1 MVMLCAS
8 GEVVQPVQPCQ
19 SWAAEAAPDTWHRT
33 TAEPVLCFQMKLISE
48 QVRSRHRN
56 DLSCS
61 ALRAKS
67 HLYPLILNCNPLWD
81 SLNCSAFKSGGSG
94 TDTECWVR
102 TAQSVSGWFCC
113 LSEKGDV
120 TKKGGSWKR
129 QEIFSKKALWTGLLP
144 SIWFFPWHTK
154 GLMIPVTAWEAGL
167 VIPTLLCRVSEH
179 IRLWARAGS
188 RLSKHPVNDNRT
200 WSLLRGQVP
209 RPK

>member
-1 MVMLCAS
+1 MVMLCAP

-19 SWAAEAAPDTWHRT
+19 SWAAEAAPDTWHWT

-94 TDTECWVR
+94 TDAECWVR

-120 TKKGGSWKR
+120 TKKRQLETARDIFKESTLNRFAPIYLIFPLAHERPDDSCYCLGSWTCHPH
-129 QEIFSKKALWTGLLP
+129 SAL
-144 SIWFFPWHTK
+144 
-154 GLMIPVTAWEAGL
+154 
-167 VIPTLLCRVSEH
+167 
-179 IRLWARAGS
+179 
-188 RLSKHPVNDNRT
+188 
-200 WSLLRGQVP
+200 
-209 RPK
+209 